1 MDFHERSSQRKWL
14 FTPQALLAHREQ
26 CNHTGFSKYLTSCG
40 FSPEQAGRRTDTPYS
55 AFHKMAVKSPPS
67 LPPPMPTSKVSP
79 PINGL
84 AGVSPVPPP
93 HPSVGGEHHTTPTGP
108 EEKGG
113 AAPTTAEKIPD
124 RLTVE
129 EELALENNFLSQI
142 IRIASAEQ
150 AFGNLPPEVA
160 ATAAIFFKRYYH
172 NISLMQKDPRVLLA
186 TCVYLALKAEDIREF
201 ENIGTFIDRL
211 RKINAKSFS
220 DEKGFD
226 ETHFQQSELLLLTGL
241 KFHLAVHHP
250 FRCLRGSLEDWKDW
264 HPKGIS
270 SQVLGDISERATLA
284 INQLLFEDV
293 YFIHHPAHIALA
305 CLRKVCRDRKEASL
319 EEWMAARCTSSQRED
334 LKQTL
339 DLIEDQY
346 MSRLTKTMD
355 ERIAAAGCDKSLTK
369 KYQGFLK
376 HFKGKG
382 KGNKKRIAEKPGNLS
397 SGKKPRPNSTNQM

>member
-40 FSPEQAGRRTDTPYS
+40 FSPEQAGTRTDTPYS
-55 AFHKMAVKSPPS
+55 AFQKMAVKSPPS

-79 PINGL
+79 PIRGL

-93 HPSVGGEHHTTPTGP
+93 HPAVGGEHTTTPTGP
-108 EEKGG
+108 EG
-113 AAPTTAEKIPD
+113 AASTTAEKIPD
-124 RLTVE
+124 RLTVD
-129 EELALENNFLSQI
+129 EELALQNNFLTQI
-142 IRIASAEQ
+142 IRIATQ
-150 AFGNLPPEVA
+150 TQVFGNLPPEVA
-160 ATAAIFFKRYYH
+160 ATAAMFFKRYYH
-172 NISLMQKDPRVLLA
+172 NISLMQKDPRVLLT
-186 TCVYLALKAEDIREF
+186 TCFYLALKAEDIREF
-201 ENIGTFIDRL
+201 ENIGNFIEKL
-211 RKINAKSFS
+211 RQINAKSFS
-220 DEKGFD
+220 DEKGF
-226 ETHFQQSELLLLTGL
+226 EESQFQQSELLLLTGL

-293 YFIHHPAHIALA
+293 FFIHRPAHIALA

-319 EEWMAARCTSSQRED
+319 EEWMSARCTSTQREE

-339 DLIEDQY
+339 DVIEERY

-355 ERIAAAGCDKSLTK
+355 ERIVAASCDKALTK

-382 KGNKKRIAEKPGNLS
+382 KGNKKRTAEKPGNLS